1 MKRYIAAGLAA
12 VLLCGT
18 CAPAYAADVQSGAA
32 EDAAEEEQ
40 TGPVRL
46 SFDTLEETVR
56 ENNLSIKSYENT
68 IKSAEE
74 TDVDDNYQE
83 SLADIEIQIWNY
95 QRQISQLDEAIRNLE
110 NDDNAAALRKSLE
123 AQRASLQTALARL
136 EASYDD
142 TEDQR
147 DDAEADQPK
156 VIESTRR
163 EMQNAANEICV
174 SAENNYIS
182 LQTLQYSV
190 NETARSLAQLDRS
203 IAVTE
208 KQVEIGLA
216 GENTLKNLQSQRETL
231 LANQQSLNTQMENLT
246 NTLAL
251 QCGYALGT
259 ELETEALPA
268 ITQEQLDALDY
279 EADLQEALDNSYSIW
294 SKEYAVETASDDYAD
309 GVTNNLHAFDAAKI
323 DRDAEIE
330 NVTASFRQLY
340 KDIQEKQAA
349 LTAAQ
354 ANLEQAQKTYDVQEL
369 QYRLGIISQIE
380 YMNAQDTLAAAEESA
395 ASAEIDLF
403 TAYQTYQWARRGVMS
418 SAA

>member
-1 MKRYIAAGLAA
+1 MKRYIAAGLSAL
-12 VLLCGT
+12 LLCSM
-18 CAPAYAADVQSGAA
+18 CAPAYAADAGSGEQAA
-32 EDAAEEEQ
+32 EAEENA
-40 TGPVRL
+40 PVSL
-46 SFDTLEETVR
+46 TFDTLEQTVR
-56 ENNLSIKSYENT
+56 ENNVSIKSYNNT
-68 IKSAEE
+68 VKSEEE
-74 TDVDDNYQE
+74 TDVSVDYDMDYITIVN
-83 SLADIEIQIWNY
+83 
-95 QRQISQLDEAIRNLE
+95 QISSYRQQIADLKDAIDDLGDAPEQAALKSTLQAQLRTLERNLQAAHSSY
-110 NDDNAAALRKSLE
+110 NDL
-123 AQRASLQTALARL
+123 
-136 EASYDD
+136 DD
-142 TEDQR
+142 KEDDAKEDQ
-147 DDAEADQPK
+147 QK
-156 VIESTRR
+156 TVVSTRR
-163 EMQNAANEICV
+163 EMQNAADQICKD
-174 SAENNYIS
+174 AENNYIS
-182 LQTLQYSV
+182 LEALQYSL
-190 NETARSLAQLDRS
+190 NETERSLAQLDRN
-203 IAVTE
+203 IAAVE
-208 KQVEIGLA
+208 KQVALGMA
-216 GENTLKNLQSQRETL
+216 GPNQLKSLQSQRETL

-354 ANLEQAQKTYDVQEL
+354 ANLAQAQKTYDVQEL

-403 TAYQTYQWARRGVMS
+403 TAYQTYQWAKRGVMS

>member
-1 MKRYIAAGLAA
+1 M
-12 VLLCGT
+12 
-18 CAPAYAADVQSGAA
+18 
-32 EDAAEEEQ
+32 
-40 TGPVRL
+40 
-46 SFDTLEETVR
+46 EETVR

-95 QRQISQLDEAIRNLE
+95 QRQISQLDEAIRNLG

-123 AQRASLQTALARL
+123 AQRASQQTALARL

-354 ANLEQAQKTYDVQEL
+354 ANLAQAQKTYDVQEL

-403 TAYQTYQWARRGVMS
+403 TAYQAYQWAKRGVMS